1 MFEAQFFAQLVE
13 KFLCHLDI
21 LRKRVYNPIK
31 NLRFRWCVAGII
43 ARF

>member
-1 MFEAQFFAQLVE
+1 MFETQFFAQLVK
-13 KFLCHLDI
+13 KFLCHLNI
-21 LRKRVYNPIK
+21 LREWVYNLIK